1 VLVHGRPAPVVG
13 RVCMDIVLADVTDIP
28 GVAEGEV
35 ATLIGA
41 DGDERVSA
49 EELAELAG
57 TINYEILA
65 RLSPA
70 LPRLPAE

>member
-1 VLVHGRPAPVVG
+1 
-13 RVCMDIVLADVTDIP
+13 MT
-28 GVAEGEV
+28 
-35 ATLIGA
+35 
-41 DGDERVSA
+41 A

-70 LPRLPAE
+70 LVRAVVE